1 MTRHVRAYIEQAPT
15 CAGEELLLPE
25 DEAVHLSRV
34 LRIQAGAMIECLD
47 GRGGCYTAECL
58 EVNRARVSIR
68 ILTVH
73 QSKHQTPELRIGVAL
88 GKGNKWEELIRPLT
102 ELGVHRLTPLISE
115 RTEGAFSPTKFEAK
129 NIRWQKIAQEACKQS
144 GNLWVPV
151 FDRPVALSDLFNQI
165 QLDEN
170 CWMGSLH
177 TRSTKLEPKSTSKKV
192 SLLIGPEGGWTDEE
206 EQEAQNRGVSFFSLG
221 SNALRLET
229 AAVSALAV
237 ARQHLFC

>member
-129 NIRWQKIAQEACKQS
+129 NIRWQKLLKKPVSSLVIFGFPCLTAQLPFPIC
-144 GNLWVPV
+144 
-151 FDRPVALSDLFNQI
+151 
-165 QLDEN
+165 
-170 CWMGSLH
+170 
-177 TRSTKLEPKSTSKKV
+177 STKYNWMKIAGWAASTLVAPSSSPSLPAKKFHFLLGPRVGGPMRKNKRPKTV
-192 SLLIGPEGGWTDEE
+192 ASLFL
-206 EQEAQNRGVSFFSLG
+206 V
-221 SNALRLET
+221 
-229 AAVSALAV
+229 
-237 ARQHLFC
+237 

>member
-1 MTRHVRAYIEQAPT
+1 
-15 CAGEELLLPE
+15 
-25 DEAVHLSRV
+25 
-34 LRIQAGAMIECLD
+34 MIECLD
-47 GRGGCYTAECL
+47 GRGGCYPAECL

-151 FDRPVALSDLFNQI
+151 FDRPVALSDLFNY
-165 QLDEN
+165 N
-170 CWMGSLH
+170 WMKIAGWAASTLVAPSSSPSLPAKKFH
-177 TRSTKLEPKSTSKKV
+177 FLLGPRVGGPMRKNKRPKTV
-192 SLLIGPEGGWTDEE
+192 ASLFL
-206 EQEAQNRGVSFFSLG
+206 V
-221 SNALRLET
+221 
-229 AAVSALAV
+229 
-237 ARQHLFC
+237 